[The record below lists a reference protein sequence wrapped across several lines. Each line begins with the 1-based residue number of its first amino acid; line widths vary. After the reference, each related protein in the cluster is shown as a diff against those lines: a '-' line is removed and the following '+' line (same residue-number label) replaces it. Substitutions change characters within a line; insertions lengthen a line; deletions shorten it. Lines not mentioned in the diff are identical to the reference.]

1 MPTIDT
7 PQPLTLIN
15 FSHPFTLEQ
24 VKQTQAL
31 AGVTEIRLFERM
43 AKFDD
48 SQHFALQARWLV
60 EEIPLAPAEWQ
71 ATPLLVNLPSF
82 NYIAALVL
90 AELHGRTGYF
100 PSIVRLRQGTGASPA
115 WEVVEILNL
124 QTVRDA
130 ARSLR

>member
-1 MPTIDT
+1 MIST

-24 VKQTQAL
+24 VKQTQKL
-31 AGVTEIRLFERM
+31 AGVTDIRLVEKM

-48 SQHFALQARWLV
+48 TQHFALQARWLV
-60 EEIPLAPAEWQ
+60 EEIDLSPAEWQ
-71 ATPLLVNLPSF
+71 STPILVNLPSF

-90 AELHGRTGYF
+90 AELHGRMGFF
-100 PSIVRLRQGTGASPA
+100 PSIVRLRQVIGVAPG
-115 WEVVEILNL
+115 WEVAEIFNL

-130 ARSLR
+130 SRSFR